1 MKSIQALREERA
13 QLAKE
18 ARNQLEQKGDRV
30 WSAEDQKVFDERDE
44 KIQAI
49 EREMD
54 AIEKLIKAEADKK
67 GPLLKDSDLKPEEK
81 KAREAFAKLIRIGD
95 NKLSAEELALIRNT
109 MSTGTGSQG
118 GNTVAPIVASELIEM
133 IKGYKGIREVASQIT
148 TGNGAAMSFP
158 TSDGTGEVGEIVA
171 ENAAATALD
180 PSFGT
185 APVNV
190 YKFGTKSIAVPI
202 ELIQDSQI
210 DVVAY
215 LYKRMRTRLGR
226 IMNQKFTI
234 GSGTSEPTGLV
245 TGATA
250 GKVGT
255 TGQTVTIIYDDIV
268 DLIESVDYAYD
279 NLRFTMAQSGRK
291 MVRKL
296 KDGQGRPLWAPS
308 YEAGISAGLADQLA
322 GYDVVLNNDVP
333 APAAN
338 AKSIAFGQL
347 DQYLIRD
354 AMDVTIFRFEDS
366 AFMLKGQIGFVA
378 WARAGGNLLDTT
390 GVRYYQHSAT

>member
-1 MKSIQALREERA
+1 MKSIQALREERQ

-30 WSAEDQKVFDERDE
+30 WSTEDQKVFDERDD

-54 AIEKLIKAEADKK
+54 SIEKLIKAEAEKK
-67 GPLLKDSDLKPEEK
+67 ADLPPTDVKPEAK
-81 KAREAFAKLIRIGD
+81 KAREAFAKMIRIGD

-109 MSTGTGSQG
+109 MSTTTGSQG
-118 GNTVAPIVASELIEM
+118 GNTVASVVAAELIEA
-133 IKGYKGIREVASQIT
+133 IKGFKGIREVASQIT
-148 TGNGAAMSFP
+148 TTNGAPMSFP
-158 TSDGTGEVGEIVA
+158 TSDGTGEVGELVA
-171 ENAAATALD
+171 ENAAAAALD

-185 APVNV
+185 AAVNA
-190 YKFGTKSIAVPI
+190 YKFGSKSIAIPI
-202 ELIQDSQI
+202 ELIQDSTVDI
-210 DVVAY
+210 VAF
-215 LYKRMRTRLGR
+215 LYKRIRERLGR

-234 GSGTSEPTGLV
+234 GSGSSEPMGLI
-245 TGATA
+245 TASTA
-250 GKVGT
+250 GKVGA
-255 TGQTVTIIYDDIV
+255 TGQTTTIIYDDIM
-268 DLIESVDYAYD
+268 DLIEAVDYAYG
-279 NLRFTMAQSGRK
+279 NLKFMTSQSGRK

-296 KDGQGRPLWAPS
+296 KDTSNRPLWSPS

-322 GYDVVLNNDVP
+322 GYDVVLNNDV
-333 APAAN
+333 AVPAAN
-338 AKSIAFGQL
+338 AKSLAFGQL
-347 DQYLIRD
+347 DQYMVRD

-390 GVRYYQHSAT
+390 GVKHYQHAAT